1 VAGASANWLKVFMA
15 TNKRTGS
22 MVTRRPPM
30 PVARRQ
36 NTVSGSPVPS
46 SRDGGESTRGAT
58 LNPAGSSRGGAAAVP
73 GLLGPTRARRVLP
86 VRAPRQSAF
95 LRGSAEAVMATRV
108 GVEAGAETVSM
119 PTARQLGEP
128 ITAPTALA
136 VPRIDMYL
144 LSTVVCLLVI
154 GTVFIYSASMYQS
167 YAGIGDPGTQ
177 GNVNYYL
184 IRQISWLMLG
194 TIALA
199 VGMQFDF
206 RQLRKYS
213 MLGIGITTGLLLL
226 IHVPQFSHTANGATR
241 WVQFHG
247 ISIQPSEIGK
257 LALTIYAAHW
267 LSSKKD
273 DVRHSI
279 KGLIP
284 FGTVLGFTTLLI
296 FQQPDL
302 GTAAVVSAAML
313 GMFFV
318 SGARVRHLVSLAALF
333 IPVVYFVTHKGGY
346 WQTRI
351 DIWHQ
356 PFANQQAGGYQI
368 SRALLAFWNGGL
380 TGVGLGNGQ
389 LKDSIPAPQTD
400 TIFATIGE
408 ETGLIGAL
416 LVIAIFAYFA
426 YRGIRISILAQDLF
440 GKLLAAGITSYLVF
454 QALLNMLSVTNI
466 IPFTGVPLPFISFG
480 GSSLV
485 VNLLAVGILLNVSRH
500 LEPVPE
506 ERSDL
511 TGTYLWWRN
520 RRPHLSLPERRP
532 QPDRRPGATWRERHR
547 T

>member
-1 VAGASANWLKVFMA
+1 MA
-15 TNKRTGS
+15 TNKRSGS

-30 PVARRQ
+30 PVAARR
-36 NTVSGSPVPS
+36 NSVGGSAVQVP
-46 SRDGGESTRGAT
+46 RTGGEAARGA
-58 LNPAGSSRGGAAAVP
+58 PQISRGAARTGLPMVR
-73 GLLGPTRARRVLP
+73 GLLGPTRTRRVRPLRP
-86 VRAPRQSAF
+86 PRASSL

-108 GVEAGAETVSM
+108 GVEAGAETAPM
-119 PTARQLGEP
+119 PTTRPVGEP
-128 ITAPTALA
+128 IAAPAALA

-167 YAGIGDPGTQ
+167 YAGIGDPSTQ

-184 IRQISWLMLG
+184 TRQIIWLSLG
-194 TIALA
+194 TVALVA
-199 VGMQFDF
+199 GTLFDF
-206 RQLRKYS
+206 RQLRKYT
-213 MLGIGITTGLLLL
+213 MLGMALTAVLLLL
-226 IHVPQFSHTANGATR
+226 TYIPRFSHSANGAAR

-247 ISIQPSEIGK
+247 VSIQPSEISK

-267 LSSKKD
+267 LSSKD
-273 DVRHSI
+273 DDIRHSI

-284 FGTVLGFTTLLI
+284 FAIMLGFITVLI

-302 GTAAVVSAAML
+302 GTTTVVSAAIL

-318 SGARVRHLVSLAALF
+318 SGARVRHLLALVALA
-333 IPVVYFVTHKGGY
+333 IPMFYYVTHKGGF
-346 WQTRI
+346 WQQRI
-351 DIWHQ
+351 IIWHD

-368 SRALLAFWNGGL
+368 SRSLLAFWNGGL
-380 TGVGLGNGQ
+380 TGVGLGSGQ

-416 LVIAIFAYFA
+416 VLIAIFAYFA
-426 YRGIRISILAQDLF
+426 YRGIRISVLAQDLF

-466 IPFTGVPLPFISFG
+466 IPFTGVPLPFISYG

-500 LEPVPE
+500 CEPVPE

-520 RRPHLSLPERRP
+520 RRPHLSMPGRRP
-532 QPDRRPGATWRERHR
+532 EPDRRPGATWRERHR

>member
-1 VAGASANWLKVFMA
+1 MA
-15 TNKRTGS
+15 TNKRSGS
-22 MVTRRPPM
+22 IVTRRPPM
-30 PVARRQ
+30 PVASRRNSVGGSAVQ
-36 NTVSGSPVPS
+36 TPRSSADAPRNAAPTPRGTGRAGLPTV
-46 SRDGGESTRGAT
+46 R
-58 LNPAGSSRGGAAAVP
+58 N
-73 GLLGPTRARRVLP
+73 LLAPTRTRRVLP
-86 VRAPRQSAF
+86 LRPPRAGL

-108 GVEAGAETVSM
+108 GVEGG
-119 PTARQLGEP
+119 GE
-128 ITAPTALA
+128 TAPVPATRPVGESIAAPAALA
-136 VPRIDMYL
+136 LPRVDMYL

-167 YAGIGDPGTQ
+167 YAGIGDPSTQ

-184 IRQISWLMLG
+184 TRQISWLGLG
-194 TIALA
+194 TIALV
-199 VGMQFDF
+199 VGTLFDF
-206 RQLRKYS
+206 RQLRKYT
-213 MLGIGITTGLLLL
+213 MLGMAITTGLLLL
-226 IHVPQFSHTANGATR
+226 IHVPQFGHTANGAAR

-267 LSSKKD
+267 LSSKED
-273 DVRHSI
+273 DIRHSV
-279 KGLIP
+279 KGLLP
-284 FGTVLGFTTLLI
+284 FAIMLGFITLLI

-302 GTAAVVSAAML
+302 GTATVVSAAIL

-318 SGARVRHLVSLAALF
+318 SGARLRHLLALAALF
-333 IPVVYFVTHKGGY
+333 IPVAYFVTHKGGY
-346 WQTRI
+346 WQQRI

-416 LVIAIFAYFA
+416 VLIAIFAYFA

-520 RRPHLSLPERRP
+520 RRPHLSMPGRRP
-532 QPDRRPGATWRERHR
+532 EPDRRPGPTWRERRR

>member
-1 VAGASANWLKVFMA
+1 
-15 TNKRTGS
+15 
-22 MVTRRPPM
+22 M
-30 PVARRQ
+30 PVGGQR
-36 NTVSGSPVPS
+36 NTVSGSPVH
-46 SRDGGESTRGAT
+46 A
-58 LNPAGSSRGGAAAVP
+58 SRGGGDVTHGAPIRSSRTGIDAVR
-73 GLLGPTRARRVLP
+73 GLLGPTRARRLRP
-86 VRAPRQSAF
+86 VRPARPSSL
-95 LRGSAEAVMATRV
+95 LRGPGEAVMATRV
-108 GVEAGAETVSM
+108 AIEPSAEAVAMRTVAE
-119 PTARQLGEP
+119 PE
-128 ITAPTALA
+128 ALPLA
-136 VPRIDMYL
+136 FAAPRIDMYL
-144 LSTVVCLLVI
+144 LSTVVCLLVL

-167 YAGIGDPGTQ
+167 YAGIGDLGTQ

-184 IRQISWLMLG
+184 TRQFSWLALG
-194 TIALA
+194 TVAL
-199 VGMQFDF
+199 VMGMGFDF
-206 RQLRKYS
+206 RQLRKYT
-213 MLGIGITTGLLLL
+213 MLGMAITAGLLLL
-226 IHVPQFSHTANGATR
+226 VHVKSFSHTANGATR

-247 ISIQPSEIGK
+247 ITLQPSEIGK

-267 LSSKKD
+267 LSSKGD
-273 DVRHSI
+273 EVRHSV

-284 FGTVLGFTTLLI
+284 FGIVLGFTTLLI
-296 FQQPDL
+296 FRQPDL

-318 SGARVRHLVSLAALF
+318 SGARLRHLVALIALF
-333 IPVVYFVTHKGGY
+333 IPVIYFVLHSGGY
-346 WQTRI
+346 WQQRI
-351 DIWHQ
+351 EIWRQ

-368 SRALLAFWNGGL
+368 SRALLAFWHGGL
-380 TGVGLGNGQ
+380 AGVGLGNGQ

-416 LVIAIFAYFA
+416 LVVAIFAYFA

-466 IPFTGVPLPFISFG
+466 IPFTGVPLPFISYG

-520 RRPHLSLPERRP
+520 RRPHLSVPDRRP
-532 QPDRRPGATWRERHR
+532 QPERRPGATWRERRR

>member
-1 VAGASANWLKVFMA
+1 
-15 TNKRTGS
+15 
-22 MVTRRPPM
+22 
-30 PVARRQ
+30 
-36 NTVSGSPVPS
+36 
-46 SRDGGESTRGAT
+46 
-58 LNPAGSSRGGAAAVP
+58 
-73 GLLGPTRARRVLP
+73 
-86 VRAPRQSAF
+86 
-95 LRGSAEAVMATRV
+95 MATRV
-108 GVEAGAETVSM
+108 GVEAGAETVPM
-119 PTARQLGEP
+119 PTVRQVGEP
-128 ITAPTALA
+128 IAAPAALA

-194 TIALA
+194 TIALV
-199 VGMQFDF
+199 VGTQFDF

-313 GMFFV
+313 GDVLCLRGPRPPPGVSWLPSSFPWPTSSLIKAATGRREST
-318 SGARVRHLVSLAALF
+318 SGA
-333 IPVVYFVTHKGGY
+333 THSPINRRRA
-346 WQTRI
+346 TR
-351 DIWHQ
+351 
-356 PFANQQAGGYQI
+356 F
-368 SRALLAFWNGGL
+368 
-380 TGVGLGNGQ
+380 
-389 LKDSIPAPQTD
+389 PAPCWPSGMEVLPGSAW
-400 TIFATIGE
+400 ATGNS
-408 ETGLIGAL
+408 
-416 LVIAIFAYFA
+416 
-426 YRGIRISILAQDLF
+426 R
-440 GKLLAAGITSYLVF
+440 
-454 QALLNMLSVTNI
+454 
-466 IPFTGVPLPFISFG
+466 IPFPPRKP
-480 GSSLV
+480 
-485 VNLLAVGILLNVSRH
+485 ILFS
-500 LEPVPE
+500 
-506 ERSDL
+506 
-511 TGTYLWWRN
+511 
-520 RRPHLSLPERRP
+520 P
-532 QPDRRPGATWRERHR
+532 QSARKPG
-547 T
+547 